1 VIEGNVVVLPALL
14 VGATYVVL
22 ARRAELAPS
31 TIWVGLAAVAHIAAV
46 VALTLFPLPVQR
58 EVIQDGRALQLAS
71 NNFIPVMNTVDAIAG
86 SIAAGRPS
94 SVLQQTLGNIAA
106 LAPLG
111 VYGPFLWPR
120 LRRWQATLM
129 AGIGASL
136 AVEAAQLLISTA
148 LGYTYRIADVD
159 DVIFNAAG
167 VMLGYAVYRL
177 LARRRTGPGY
187 LPR

>member
-1 VIEGNVVVLPALL
+1 MVLPALL

-22 ARRAELAPS
+22 ARRAGLAPS
-31 TIWVGLAAVAHIAAV
+31 TIWVGLATIAHIAAV

-58 EVIQDGRALQLAS
+58 EVIQEGRALQLAS
-71 NNFIPVMNTVDAIAG
+71 NNFIPVVNTIDAIAQG
-86 SIAAGRPS
+86 MQSA
-94 SVLQQTLGNIAA
+94 VLRLTLGNIAA

-120 LRRWQATLM
+120 LRRAQAVLM

-177 LARRRTGPGY
+177 LARRRTGPG
-187 LPR
+187 